1 MIFFDETNLPIFYFC
16 IFYLTFHNK
25 YFIFKKRFVVYYYY
39 FFLEMLRSAKTFLPC
54 FMVCKVKKFVKHWS
68 RLKLIILA
76 NESHNNN

>member
-1 MIFFDETNLPIFYFC
+1 MNM

-39 FFLEMLRSAKTFLPC
+39 NFFFRDVEVCQNFLPC